1 MKLGESKYPME
12 KERVIRE
19 LLEIWKLKAL
29 ESKESQKIAFV
40 YLANDIVQKSKI
52 NEHRRA

>member
-1 MKLGESKYPME
+1 ME

-52 NEHRRA
+52 NEQRRA